1 MEEEVHKRKKIK
13 TSGGHG
19 LPAHSDAVRA
29 RTIGQ
34 RGRASGVKSL
44 SNEELADYAKRLNLE
59 QNVKRLQYNDASP
72 PKKFVLTL
80 VGKTGQQQAHEVAN
94 QQASKAV
101 AKLMAK
107 ADIKTG
113 VGLKCAIGALD
124 DVGTA
129 IESGTSRLNA
139 SVKATAELTAA
150 LGLD

>member
-1 MEEEVHKRKKIK
+1 MSTSDVVQAVLAHHGVKGMRWGVRRERSSSVIVSDKRKKIK

-107 ADIKTG
+107 AAKG
-113 VGLKCAIGALD
+113 K
-124 DVGTA
+124 
-129 IESGTSRLNA
+129 
-139 SVKATAELTAA
+139 
-150 LGLD
+150 